1 MEQAELFRAVVDIC
15 VLIIVAEV
23 AASLNA
29 RLRLPRILGTL
40 LTGTL
45 FGPYLLGGVII
56 GGVKLSEILK
66 KIIEL
71 DR

>member
-23 AASLNA
+23 AASMNA

-40 LTGTL
+40 LTGIL